1 MTTTQSILTIMIVVF
16 ATVLTRAIPFILFP
30 STKTPPSYIR
40 YLGMVLPYAVIG
52 LLIVYC
58 LKDSFTNW
66 NQLLPSVL
74 AIGFIVALHNWKQNT
89 LLSIG
94 LGTIF
99 YMFLIQVIF

>member
-16 ATVLTRAIPFILFP
+16 GTVLTRAIPFILFP
-30 STKTPPSYIR
+30 SSKTPPSYIR

-58 LKDSFTNW
+58 LKDSFTNT
-66 NQLLPSVL
+66 NQLIPSAL
-74 AIGFIVALHNWKQNT
+74 AIGFIVVLHNWKQNT

-94 LGTIF
+94 LGTLF
-99 YMFLIQVIF
+99 YMFLLQIVF